1 MEHANLLRN
10 WAAKGY
16 LGERDLFVARAV
28 LHVLALAG
36 SVNRQALRLQHGSA
50 SAGVEEGGKRTTWW
64 STKADMVGSARK
76 LRDELS
82 SGREKGNSTGQQ
94 QQQCDLTGCFG
105 GVGRGAGGGVG
116 SPLVRFV
123 DMVLELLGLVD
134 SYSIGKRGA
143 TSAFD
148 LLLRNYAPS
157 LQKRD
162 PRLMGLA
169 TKVGAVHFNW
179 QPPRQTGLLGMME
192 NLMR

>member
-1 MEHANLLRN
+1 M
-10 WAAKGY
+10 
-16 LGERDLFVARAV
+16 
-28 LHVLALAG
+28 
-36 SVNRQALRLQHGSA
+36 
-50 SAGVEEGGKRTTWW
+50 
-64 STKADMVGSARK
+64 
-76 LRDELS
+76 
-82 SGREKGNSTGQQ
+82 
-94 QQQCDLTGCFG
+94 
-105 GVGRGAGGGVG
+105 
-116 SPLVRFV
+116 RFV